1 MVYFY
6 PYMEALPGSC
16 KESFIVK
23 TYDKFNRL
31 FEDGNTVITVRTV
44 NLGILTRLSNYVIA
58 TML

>member
-1 MVYFY
+1 
-6 PYMEALPGSC
+6 MEALPGSC